1 MEKLTTEL
9 VMDERKRDRRG
20 RRLTAAIGREELL
33 RGYEQSGL
41 TQAEFA
47 RREGIKYPT
56 FASWVQA
63 KRRAT
68 AATVGVTTPTVRPA
82 GRVRFA
88 EVPMSALVDRAA
100 NDALSVTLPGGL
112 VVRGSDATLIAAL
125 VKALNA

>member
-20 RRLTAAIGREELL
+20 RRLTAAKRREELL
-33 RGYEQSGL
+33 GDYEQSGL

-56 FASWVQA
+56 FASWVQSRR
-63 KRRAT
+63 KRDGA
-68 AATVGVTTPTVRPA
+68 PA
-82 GRVRFA
+82 LGKPASRVRFA
-88 EVPMSALVDRAA
+88 EVPMSALAARAA
-100 NDALSVTLPGGL
+100 NDTLSVTLPGGL
-112 VVRGSDATLIAAL
+112 VVRGGDPVAVATL